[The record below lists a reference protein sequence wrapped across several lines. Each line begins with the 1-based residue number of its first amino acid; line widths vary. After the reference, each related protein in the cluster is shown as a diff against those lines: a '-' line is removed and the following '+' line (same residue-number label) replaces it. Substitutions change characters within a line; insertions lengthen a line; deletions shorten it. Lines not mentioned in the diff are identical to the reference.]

1 MADKTT
7 QSMNDFLNY
16 ALRNVAPTWGSGAQL
31 YLSLHVGSP
40 AVGGN
45 QTTNELDYVGYARL
59 PIARNSSGSFSAA
72 VGGSITNTVAFTFGK
87 CTAAGVIPLPHQA
100 IYIAIGENG
109 SGAGTVL
116 FFTQLAGV
124 GITININSKPEVP
137 IGALILQEA

>member
-1 MADKTT
+1 MADKST

-16 ALRNVAPTWGSGAQL
+16 ALRNVAPSWGSGAQL

-45 QTTNELDYVGYARL
+45 QITNELDYVGYARL
-59 PIARNSSGSFSAA
+59 AIARNSSGNFSAA
-72 VGGSITNTVAFTFGK
+72 VGGSITNNVAFTFGK
-87 CTAAGVIPLPHQA
+87 CTAAGAIPLPHQA
-100 IYIAIGENG
+100 IYIAIGENS

-124 GITININSKPEVP
+124 GITINVNSKPEVP